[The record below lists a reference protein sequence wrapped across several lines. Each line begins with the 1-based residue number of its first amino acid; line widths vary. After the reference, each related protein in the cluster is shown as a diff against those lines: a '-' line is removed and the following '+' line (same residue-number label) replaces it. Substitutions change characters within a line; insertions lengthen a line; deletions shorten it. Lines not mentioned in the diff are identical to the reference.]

1 MGYERPW
8 HKEDKDKAPIK
19 LMKACQAAISDNR
32 QRMAL
37 AIQYSSLFEGSL
49 MTSFLPVGYALQS
62 TNVFPGVN
70 VPLLRR
76 KARSI
81 IKGAHA
87 QLWGNDD
94 PLPQFMS
101 VGGEWHTQTQAIL
114 LNRAIDAEYEQP
126 QGRFDNQHD
135 LWRHAGLMEMAA
147 TGSVAVFELP
157 GYGKTEARINDTLTM
172 ALETSGP
179 QGAYLGCVGT
189 DFYEPEEL
197 SLRFPAQRDAIE
209 RNAETMWGVGISR
222 GMSESRKPRM
232 ETRWVVQV
240 HFGYRC
246 SVRGEDGRKLWT
258 LKDGRRLGKDE
269 VYEYDELPCTI
280 HHFERQMVGDWGTP
294 LTAYIHEVLRRQ
306 NEMAYDADQKQINS
320 PQRIV
325 QGSKKTLDKIGG
337 KTRGTMEI
345 ESEMAQTD
353 VRITDLDTKDSAAL
367 ELIKLYG
374 EWADEDAMVD
384 PRHQGGGGKQ
394 ATSGKHEKYNASYF
408 TEAFAPESRR
418 IIHARTVQTGRRKVR
433 ALKDMVKDGQ
443 DIMRRWEKGSLS
455 EVIDV
460 ADLDLDDNK
469 FMLRVA
475 AVSEEKNSVAN
486 LLEFGEQLVQQE
498 KATLGE
504 YMQFRQHLDAD
515 GVADQLSRQKQWLQ
529 KQIEKWLHA
538 KDSERLEENFYQSPR
553 KYMSELPLIAERVQD
568 ELLAA
573 ESMGCPSDRL
583 EYFELFLEELGV
595 LIDQEKMQ
603 DNTSIATTADL
614 SQIYPGAGGNSAA
627 PQLPAGGANGPP
639 GQPSIPTSGPPRS
652 GSITGLPGPS
662 GGAPLAAVG

>member
-8 HKEDKDKAPIK
+8 HKRSKDDAPVH
-19 LMKACQAAISDNR
+19 LMKECQAAMTDNR
-32 QRMAL
+32 PRMGA
-37 AIQYSSLFEGSL
+37 AIQYGSLFEGSL
-49 MTSFLPVGYALQS
+49 LTSFLPVGYALQS
-62 TNVFPGVN
+62 TNVFAGVN
-70 VPLLRR
+70 IPLLRR
-76 KARSI
+76 KARAI
-81 IKGAHA
+81 VKGAHA

-101 VGGEWHTQTQAIL
+101 VGGAWHTQTQAIL

-135 LWRHAGLMEMAA
+135 LWRHAGLLEMAA

-157 GYGKTEARINDTLTM
+157 GWGKTESRINDTLTM

-179 QGAYLGCVGT
+179 QGAYLGCIGT
-189 DFYEPEEL
+189 DYYEPEEL
-197 SLRFPAQRDAIE
+197 CLRFPDQREDIE
-209 RNAETMWGVGISR
+209 RNAETMWSVGISR
-222 GMSESRKPRM
+222 GMAESRKPRM
-232 ETRWVVQV
+232 QQRWVVQV

-246 SVRGEDGRKLWT
+246 SVRGENGRNLWIM
-258 LKDGRRLGKDE
+258 KDGRRLGKDGIF
-269 VYEYDELPCTI
+269 EYDELPCTI

-294 LTAYIHEVLRRQ
+294 LTAYVHEILRRQ
-306 NEMAYDADQKQINS
+306 NEIAHDQDQKQINS
-320 PQRIV
+320 PQTIV
-325 QGSKKTLDKIGG
+325 QGRKETLDKMGG
-337 KTRGTMEI
+337 KTRGTMLV
-345 ESEMAQTD
+345 ESDMAQSD
-353 VRITDLDTKDSAAL
+353 LRITDLNTKDNAAI
-367 ELIKLYG
+367 ELIRLYG

-384 PRHQGGGGKQ
+384 ARHQGGGGHQ

-460 ADLDLDDNK
+460 SDLDLDDNK

-475 AVSEEKNSVAN
+475 SVSEEKNSISS
-486 LLEFGEQLVQQE
+486 LLEFGEQALQAG

-515 GVADQLSRQKQWLQ
+515 GEADSTSRQKQWLQ

-553 KYMSELPLIAERVQD
+553 KWTDLPVAAERVQE

-573 ESMGCPSDRL
+573 ESMGCPPDRL

-595 LIDQEKMQ
+595 LIDAEKMQ
-603 DNTSIATTADL
+603 SSTSISATADV
-614 SQIYPGAGGNSAA
+614 SQIYPGAGAPPAA
-627 PQLPAGGANGPP
+627 LGGANGPTAIP
-639 GQPSIPTSGPPRS
+639 G
-652 GSITGLPGPS
+652 GPS
-662 GGAPLAAVG
+662 LGPTGGGSPPGLLGAGAPLAAVG